1 MSPNPSLNL
10 FAMAPIQGQLDLRYN
25 TGVLTA
31 FLSTTSGGGLV
42 PGQAVKRYNPGT
54 SPTVGTNPQVVEAA
68 ADTDDIFGFVVYNI
82 KNATFAAGYV
92 LEVAAFR
99 GSVMYMTANGAIS
112 GGAAVDI
119 VVGTPGTVQPHTGS
133 NVIIGTALDQAAA
146 AGQLIRVIIDLP
158 GATSGN
164 G

>member
-1 MSPNPSLNL
+1 MATPSTNA
-10 FAMAPIQGQLDLRYN
+10 FAMAPILGQLDLRFN
-25 TGVLTA
+25 PGVLSA
-31 FLSTTSGGGLV
+31 FLSSTSAGGLV

-54 SPTVGTNPQVVEAA
+54 APGVGVTPQVVEAA
-68 ADTDDIFGFVVYNI
+68 ADTDDIFGFIVYNI
-82 KNATFAAGYV
+82 KNPTFAAGGL
-92 LEVAAFR
+92 LEIATMR
-99 GSVMYMTANGAIS
+99 GTVMYMTANGAIS
-112 GGAAVDI
+112 GGAALDI

-158 GATSGN
+158 GAVSGN